1 MHGPDGPEERTA
13 DLAER
18 FDAEFDALM
27 FDGYERDIDDAD
39 VADNLEVTL
48 VTQVPVRCVVYSH
61 DWHPKTH
68 YCRRCGQDRNDE
80 VGQTRVWL

>member
-1 MHGPDGPEERTA
+1 MSADGQEERA
-13 DLAER
+13 MESAEQ
-18 FDAEFDALM
+18 
-27 FDGYERDIDDAD
+27 YERDIDDAD
-39 VADNLEVTL
+39 VAEMLADEDITL

-80 VGQTRVWL
+80 VGQTRAWL